1 MERWGGGSV
10 WLWGDGAL
18 GRRDGE
24 AVGLAAGGAVGRWL
38 LLGLYIAPSRQK
50 PAAAGLAEPSD
61 GAGVAARVTNLTITR
76 KSSEPNT
83 LPFNR

>member
-1 MERWGGGSV
+1 MGRW
-10 WLWGDGAL
+10 
-18 GRRDGE
+18 DGE
-24 AVGLAAGGAVGRWL
+24 AVGLSAGGAVRRWL
-38 LLGLYIAPSRQK
+38 LLGLCIAPSRQK
-50 PAAAGLAEPSD
+50 PAAAGLAERSD